1 MVKGGSPGAT
11 YLKDYTQPDYLID
24 HIDLTFE
31 LKESATLVT
40 AKTQF
45 RKNHTGNQALVLN
58 GSALELISLS
68 INGRT
73 LSSDDY
79 VIEGEELTI
88 RTVPDNFELI
98 VVNQLDPKSNKSLEG
113 LYQSS
118 DIYCTQ
124 CEAEGFRKIT
134 WYLDRPDVM
143 ALFTTTI
150 IAEAEQCSAMLSN
163 GNLVDEGTLED
174 GRAWVKW
181 EDPFKKP
188 CYLFALVAGNLHCI
202 EDRFTTASG
211 RDVLLQIWVEP
222 DNINKCE
229 HAMRSLIKAMQWDE
243 QVYGL
248 EYDLDIYMI
257 VAVNDFN
264 MGAMENK
271 GLNVFNSKYV
281 LALPETATDTDF
293 LGIESVIAHEYFH
306 NWTGNRVTCRDWFQ
320 LSLKEGLTVFRDQE
334 FSADMNSRAVFRIG
348 DVRTLRSSQ
357 FLEDAGPMAHPVRPD
372 SYVEINNFYTST
384 VYNKG
389 AEVVRMYHTLLGRD
403 GFRKG
408 MDLYFQRHDGQAV
421 TTDDFFSAMMDA
433 NEINYS
439 TFRRWYSQS
448 GTPVINI
455 ETEYHSGNKTYTLTL
470 VQSCQ
475 PTPGQET
482 KQPFLIPVNVGLL
495 NQQGQAIPLYLEG
508 DDAAKGQ
515 QECTLLMSESSQQF
529 VFNRVE
535 DQPVLSVLRDFSA
548 PVKIDYPR
556 DSRELVLLMAHD
568 TDAYCRWEAS
578 QEISSRAMV
587 DLVEQALRGQELSL
601 GQELIDAMAV
611 LLHSPDLDPALIAE
625 MMKLPSQ
632 TYLAEQFSQINV
644 AAIYKASQFIHK
656 TLGEVH
662 YDLLLSLYKKNSQA
676 GEYSLEP
683 QAVAQRE
690 IKNSCLSWL
699 MYTEREEVF
708 ELCFA
713 QFEKASNM
721 TDSIAALRL
730 LAQYDNPFREQ
741 ALQQF
746 YTRWKEDGLVMDKWL
761 SVQSMST
768 RDGTFDD
775 IKLLLTHPVF
785 ELSNPNKVRA
795 LLSSFCYGNPIHFHA
810 ENGQGYE
817 LAFEHIAMLDKLN
830 PQVAA
835 SLLKSMTRWD
845 RYVEPQKSLMKNVL
859 QKVVVLPDLSADC
872 YEIASKCLSGS

>member
-31 LKESATLVT
+31 LKESATVVT

-45 RKNHTGNQALVLN
+45 RKNHSGNQGLVLN
-58 GSALELISLS
+58 GSGLILISLS
-68 INGRT
+68 IDGRL

-79 VIEGEELTI
+79 SIDGEELTI
-88 RTVPDNFELI
+88 STVPENFELI
-98 VVNQLDPKSNKSLEG
+98 VVNQLDPKGNKSLEG

-118 DIYCTQ
+118 GIYCTQ

-150 IAEAEQCSAMLSN
+150 IAESNQCSAMLSN
-163 GNLVDEGTLED
+163 GNLVEKGTLED

-188 CYLFALVAGNLHCI
+188 CYLFALVAGNLKCI
-202 EDRFTTASG
+202 EDKFTTASG
-211 RDVLLQIWVEP
+211 REVLLQIWVEP
-222 DNINKCE
+222 GNIDKCD

-281 LALPETATDTDF
+281 LALPETATDADF

-372 SYVEINNFYTST
+372 SYVEINNFYTAT

-389 AEVVRMYHTLLGRD
+389 AEVVRMYQTLLGRD

-433 NEINYS
+433 NEISYS

-455 ETEYHSGNKTYTLTL
+455 KTNYDSDNKKYTITL

-475 PTPGQET
+475 PTPGQDT
-482 KQPFLIPVNVGLL
+482 KQPFLIPIKVGLL
-495 NQQGQAIPLYLEG
+495 NQQGESITLYLEG
-508 DDAAKGQ
+508 DDAMQGQ
-515 QECTLLMSESSQQF
+515 PDCTLLLAESSQQF
-529 VFNRVE
+529 VFNQIE
-535 DQPVLSVLRDFSA
+535 DYPVLSILRDFSA
-548 PVKIDYPR
+548 PVKIDYKR
-556 DSRELVLLMAHD
+556 DSSELVLLMAHD
-568 TDAYCRWEAS
+568 TDAFCRWEAG

-587 DLVEQALRGQELSL
+587 DLVGQALSGQELSL
-601 GQELIDAMAV
+601 SQELVDAMAV
-611 LLHSPDLDPALIAE
+611 LLQSPDLDPALIAE
-625 MMKLPSQ
+625 MMQLPSQ
-632 TYLAEQFSQINV
+632 TYLAEQFTQINV
-644 AAIYKASQFIHK
+644 AAIFKASQFIYK
-656 TLGEVH
+656 TLGEAH
-662 YDLLLSLYKKNSQA
+662 YDLLLSLYKKNNNV

-690 IKNSCLSWL
+690 IKNSCLVWL
-699 MYTEREEVF
+699 MSTERDEVF
-708 ELCFA
+708 ELCFK
-713 QFEKASNM
+713 QFENASNM
-721 TDSIAALRL
+721 TDSIAALRM

-741 ALQQF
+741 ALQTF
-746 YTRWKEDGLVMDKWL
+746 YARWKEDVLVMDKWL
-761 SVQSMST
+761 SVQSISK
-768 RDGTFDD
+768 RVGTFDE
-775 IKLLLTHPVF
+775 IKSLLTHPVF

-810 ENGQGYE
+810 ENGEGYE
-817 LAFEHIAMLDKLN
+817 LAFEHIAKLDKLN

-859 QKVVVLPDLSADC
+859 QKVVVLPDLSSDC
-872 YEIASKCLSGS
+872 YEIASKCLNNS